1 MSAVEAVIFGA
12 VQGVAEFL
20 PISSSGHLA
29 LLKALFGLQEVPLL
43 FDVLLHV
50 ATLLVVVVVFRRR
63 IAALA
68 VSLTRF
74 VLRRSGEEDT
84 VNLKLILLLLSATV
98 VTGVLGLLLESYLDF
113 GAPRLV
119 SLLFIATAALL
130 LLSRNRGGS
139 GTFVTIGWRE
149 ALIVGAAQ
157 GFGVLPGISRA
168 GMTIAAGLL
177 AGLDRKHAG
186 EFSFLLSIPAI
197 LGALLLTLRDAE
209 ALGAGVGATAVA
221 TGFVTSTIVGL
232 FSLVLLLR
240 LLKGGRLHYFAAYL
254 IPLGIFGLIYFV

>member
-1 MSAVEAVIFGA
+1 MSVVEAVVFGA

-29 LLKALFGLQEVPLL
+29 VLKALFGLQEVPLL

-50 ATLLVVVVVFRRR
+50 ATLLVVVTVFRRR
-63 IAALA
+63 IALLIGALGRWI
-68 VSLTRF
+68 VGRGEKEDRKN
-74 VLRRSGEEDT
+74 LR
-84 VNLKLILLLLSATV
+84 LILMLIGATA
-98 VTGVLGLLLESYLDF
+98 VTGVLAIILDSYLDL

-119 SLLFIATAALL
+119 SLLFITTALIL
-130 LLSRNRGGS
+130 LLSRNRGGET
-139 GTFVTIGWRE
+139 TFDGITWKQ

-168 GMTIAAGLL
+168 GVTIAAALF

-197 LGALLLTLRDAE
+197 LGALVLTLGDAA
-209 ALGAGVGATAVA
+209 ALGAGVGAPSVVI
-221 TGFVTSTIVGL
+221 GFVTS
-232 FSLVLLLR
+232 SLVGFISLILLLR
-240 LLKGGRLHYFAAYL
+240 LLQGGRLYYFAAYL
-254 IPLGIFGLIYFV
+254 IPLGVFGLLYFS